1 MSGKRSV
8 NRRGFIKT
16 AVTGMAG
23 FCFVPSVCADQT
35 ETSFDLKPAQKQ
47 LIYRTLGKTGITLPV
62 ISMGVMNSD
71 NPNLVRAALDA
82 GIVHLDTAWSY
93 QSGRNEEM
101 IGKILKGRPRDSYV
115 IATKV
120 PGSVPLPYASG
131 VFPDDEVNKITLV
144 DSFLK
149 RADTSLKRLQLEY
162 VDILYLHNVWTRQAA
177 LSESLM
183 EALAKLKK
191 EGKAKFLGISTHRNE
206 PAVIEAA
213 IDSKLYQVVL
223 TAYNFKQDHRLE
235 VQAAIAKAA
244 QAGLGVVAMKTLA
257 GGYLDEE
264 RTKPINAK
272 AALKWVLQDE
282 NVHTVIAGCTTFD
295 QMELD
300 LSVMEDLALENSEK
314 QDLQLDSPKEESSRG
329 GIYCQACEKCMNQ
342 CLQHLPIPDI
352 MRAYMYAQ
360 GYQNLGEAQN
370 LLLSLNLSPDA
381 CEHCERCAVA
391 CTRGFDVSRRI
402 RDVIRLQEVPSN
414 FVV

>member
-16 AVTGMAG
+16 AAAGMAG
-23 FCFVPSVCADQT
+23 FCFAPSVGAEQS

-47 LIYRTLGKTGITLPV
+47 LITRTLGKTGITLPV

-82 GIVHLDTAWSY
+82 GIVHLDTAWWY

-101 IGKILKGRPRDSYV
+101 IGEVLKDRPRDSYF

-120 PGSVPLPYASG
+120 PGSVPLPYAKG
-131 VFPDDEVNKITLV
+131 VFPDDEVSRATLV

-149 RADTSLKRLQLEY
+149 RVDTSLKRLRLEY
-162 VDILYLHNVWTRQAA
+162 VDILYLHNVWTREAV
-177 LSESLM
+177 LFESLM
-183 EALAKLKK
+183 ETLAKLKK

-206 PAVIEAA
+206 PEVIEAA

-244 QAGLGVVAMKTLA
+244 QAGLGVIAMKTMA
-257 GGYLDEE
+257 GGYHDEE
-264 RTKPINAK
+264 KTKPVNAK

-282 NVHTVIAGCTTFD
+282 NVHTIISGFTTFD

-300 LSVMEDLALENSEK
+300 ISVMEDLTLEDSEK
-314 QDLQLDSPKEESSRG
+314 QDLQLESSMEESSRG

-342 CLQHLPIPDI
+342 CPQRLPIPDI

-370 LLLSLNLSPDA
+370 LLFSLNLSTDT
-381 CEHCERCAVA
+381 CDHCERCAVSCA
-391 CTRGFDVSRRI
+391 RGFDVSRRI
-402 RDVIRLQEVPSN
+402 RDVIRLQEVPPN